1 MTNRKLF
8 IRLAIVMAI
17 LTIPLLVMQVSDEL
31 DWGFFDFIIM
41 GILLFGAIS
50 IVDLVLRKVQSMGF
64 RMLLIASIFI
74 VFFLIWAELAV
85 GLFGSPF
92 AGS

>member
-31 DWGFFDFIIM
+31 DWEFFDFIIM
-41 GILLFGAIS
+41 GILVFGALS
-50 IVDLVLRKVQSMGF
+50 IVDFVLRKVQSIGF